1 MHVQN
6 LKKKM
11 KINPHATSVLFIV
24 MVDPEE
30 CPTIES
36 FDVRKHDQYNYFVI
50 GGSHS
55 AEARCQVV
63 KDHPTTFF
71 FKYDECKIYVGL
83 TIEEAKLL
91 AWEHKNDNEYRQIMS
106 SIERIRYFHHEYLY
120 VKQKF
125 GAKLHPG
132 LR

>member
-11 KINPHATSVLFIV
+11 KINPHATVVPFIV

-50 GGSHS
+50 AGSHL
-55 AEARCQVV
+55 AEARAPN
-63 KDHPTTFF
+63 DF
-71 FKYDECKIYVGL
+71 
-83 TIEEAKLL
+83 LL
-91 AWEHKNDNEYRQIMS
+91 EVCRVQNIRGTDN
-106 SIERIRYFHHEYLY
+106 
-120 VKQKF
+120 
-125 GAKLHPG
+125 
-132 LR
+132 